1 MSGPS
6 SPRIGAFSGM
16 LSSISGMSRDE
27 LERIGQ
33 AIGQAVL
40 SCRETMALGSGSQ
53 QPDPSPSDPNPSL
66 VQRQY
71 VETDTEVPEDF
82 VPTHAK
88 LKEIERV
95 VLDKHDSSMN
105 SEEAMDED
113 EEEVPSLLTRIST
126 LEKTQGDILTLL

>member
-1 MSGPS
+1 
-6 SPRIGAFSGM
+6 
-16 LSSISGMSRDE
+16 MSRDE

-40 SCRETMALGSGSQ
+40 SRRETMAPGSGSQ

-71 VETDTEVPEDF
+71 VETDTDIPDDF
-82 VPTHAK
+82 VPTHEE
-88 LKEIERV
+88 LEEIERV

-113 EEEVPSLLTRIST
+113 EEVPSLLTRISN